1 MPPFDLDRYNALR
14 TTSSVGVTVHYR
26 DRTGSTM
33 DDARS
38 GAVAG
43 QPVCGDAYVAGEQ
56 QAGRGRMGRSW
67 VSAASVGLYVT
78 YHLCPQRSEHAPLL
92 SVVGGLAAADAIRE
106 TSGLDTELKWPNDVL
121 HAGRKLCGVLA
132 EARPALIGQRLD
144 IFLGIGINVRNTL
157 HMPPDV
163 AAIATSIERAGADPP
178 PLETLL
184 AALSGAVERWAA
196 LVASDPAALIAAWR
210 PRLVTLGRRVQLEAP
225 DGVVEGEAV
234 DVNAAG
240 ELVLRLDDGSTAAYA
255 AGDVTTV

>member
-121 HAGRKLCGVLA
+121 HDGRKLSGILA
-132 EARPALIGQRLD
+132 EARGASGGRLD
-144 IFLGIGINVRNTL
+144 VLLGIGINVRVN
-157 HMPPDV
+157 PDLEPEV
-163 AAIATSIERAGADPP
+163 AAVATSIEGAGGDPP
-178 PLETLL
+178 AIEELL
-184 AALSGAVERWAA
+184 AALSNALEPLVAQVDDDPAA
-196 LVASDPAALIAAWR
+196 LVATWRERLI
-210 PRLVTLGRRVQLEAP
+210 TLGRRVRLATP
-225 DGVVEGEAV
+225 SGVVEGEAV
-234 DVNAAG
+234 DVTERG
-240 ELVLRLDDGSTAAYA
+240 ELVLRLDGGDTQAFS
-255 AGDVTTV
+255 AGDVTTA